1 MSPHRSN
8 LMAKVCKKYIQEF
21 KLEMIKQVEEQGHK
35 ITDVV
40 SHYGIDESTLKIGCI
55 VIAVK

>member
-1 MSPHRSN
+1 
-8 LMAKVCKKYIQEF
+8 MAKVCKKYTQEF
-21 KLEMIKQVEEQGHK
+21 KLEMIKLVEEQGHK

-55 VIAVK
+55 VIAVKYKANP